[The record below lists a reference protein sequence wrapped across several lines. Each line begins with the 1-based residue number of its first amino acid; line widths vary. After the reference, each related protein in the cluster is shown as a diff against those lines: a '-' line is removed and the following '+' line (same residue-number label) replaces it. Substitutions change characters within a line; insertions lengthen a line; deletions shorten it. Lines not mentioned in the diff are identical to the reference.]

1 MIRLTSR
8 GLALV
13 AVAVLLLIAAGTTGL
28 RALAWPGGLLL
39 GLVAAGALL
48 TGLAVRRQTARRR
61 LLPDRV
67 SAGTP
72 VRVSLELGLS
82 GLGLGAWSVVEETV
96 PDGLGGAPKLMVPSG
111 WGRRRGVHHYQL
123 DTFQRGRYRVG
134 PCRWATTDPL
144 GLAGTRRRLTG
155 TDLLTVTPAIHPL
168 GEAVRGAGVGLVGE
182 AAHRRSSVL
191 GPDDALIREYRPRD
205 ELRRIH
211 WPSTARTGT
220 LMVRR
225 EEHAWEPSALVLL
238 DNRAAGHTRAGRVSS
253 FEWAVSA
260 AASIGVYLLDA
271 GYDVDLADADG
282 PAPGLEGDSARE
294 ALLDHLTDVA
304 LTARGEL
311 GGALRP
317 EGGAHGQL
325 LIAVIGR
332 LSRAD
337 AVTLT
342 SLRRDGRL
350 CRAIVL
356 QPAEVAEDDPAE
368 ILLANGWRV
377 VQGARSIP
385 DAWAALDWGGRL

>member
-8 GLALV
+8 GLGLTTA
-13 AVAVLLLIAAGTTGL
+13 AVLLLIAAGTTGL
-28 RALAWPGGLLL
+28 RGLAWPAGFLL
-39 GLVAAGALL
+39 GLIAAASV
-48 TGLAVRRQTARRR
+48 LAWLSARRPSARRR

-72 VRVSLELGLS
+72 VRVSLELARDS
-82 GLGLGAWSVVEETV
+82 IGLGAWSIVEETV
-96 PDGLGGAPKLMVPSG
+96 PDHLDGAPALAAPSG
-111 WGRRRGVHHYQL
+111 WGRLRGTHHYQL
-123 DTFQRGRYRVG
+123 GTLLRGRYRIG
-134 PCRWATTDPL
+134 PARWATTDPL
-144 GLAGTRRRLTG
+144 GLAATRRRVGG
-155 TDLLTVTPAIHPL
+155 TNLLTVTPAIHPL

-205 ELRRIH
+205 EMRRIH

-225 EEHAWEPSALVLL
+225 EEHAWEPSALILL
-238 DNRAAGHTRAGRVSS
+238 DNRATGHTRAGRVSS

-282 PAPGLEGDSARE
+282 PTPAVDGDSVRE
-294 ALLDHLTDVA
+294 AMLDHLTDVA
-304 LTARGEL
+304 LTNRRDLAGALGPDAGARG
-311 GGALRP
+311 
-317 EGGAHGQL
+317 QM

-332 LSRAD
+332 LSEAD
-337 AVTLT
+337 AVALT
-342 SLRRDGRL
+342 NLRRDGRL

-356 QPAEVAEDDPAE
+356 QPPEPGGDDPAE
-368 ILLANGWRV
+368 ILVANGWHV
-377 VQGARSIP
+377 VNGALSIP
-385 DAWAALDWGGRL
+385 DAWAALDWGAGR